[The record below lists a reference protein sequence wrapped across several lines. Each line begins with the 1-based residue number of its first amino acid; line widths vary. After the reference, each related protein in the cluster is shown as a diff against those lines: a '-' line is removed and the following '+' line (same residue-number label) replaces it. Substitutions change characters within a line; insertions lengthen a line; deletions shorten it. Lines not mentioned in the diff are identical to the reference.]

1 MSEIEAPSSNHHA
14 ALDVTLLSLPMMAVL
29 VAQFLSALAD
39 NALLIA
45 AIAIVKQEGA
55 QRLVPV
61 LQEFFVIPF
70 ILLAP
75 FVGSIADAWPKGRVM
90 LAANTLKLAGALM
103 MSGGASPLVAYAV
116 VGVGAA
122 AYSPAKYGILAQLF
136 GSERLVRANG
146 MLEGST
152 IAAILLGVVLG
163 GWLADVSLNTALGGV
178 AGCYMAAAVAN
189 LFIPRLPP
197 EHRLQFWSVL
207 RLTTDF
213 ARSAKAL
220 FVDRDGRFSLL
231 GTSIFWGSGTTL
243 RLMLFAWV
251 PVALGV
257 ADNQTP
263 ANLMGVVSIG
273 IVAGA
278 TAAGLWV
285 RLETVNRAL
294 IAGLLLGPFVLALS
308 HVTSLIAAVLLL
320 GVIGFCGGF
329 FVVPLNALLQ
339 DRGHA
344 MIGAGRALAVQ
355 NFFENGTM
363 LLFVG
368 LYSIATKYAV
378 PAVPTAFGF
387 GIVILLCIGLVSAS
401 RIWAPDRSN
410 GHVSR

>member
-1 MSEIEAPSSNHHA
+1 MSETPATSSVSHTR
-14 ALDVTLLSLPMMAVL
+14 LDVSLVSLPMMAVL

-55 QRLVPV
+55 LRLVPV

-103 MSGGASPLVAYAV
+103 MFVGSSPLVAYGV

-136 GSERLVRANG
+136 GPERLVRANG

-178 AGCYMAAAVAN
+178 AACYTAAAVAN
-189 LFIPRLPP
+189 LFIPWLPP
-197 EHRLQFWSVL
+197 EHRLQFWSVP
-207 RLTTDF
+207 RLVTDF
-213 ARSAKAL
+213 AHSAKAL

-243 RLMLFAWV
+243 RLLLFAWV

-257 ADNQTP
+257 ANNQTP

-278 TAAGLWV
+278 TAAGIWV
-285 RLETVNRAL
+285 KLETVNRAL
-294 IAGLLLGPFVLALS
+294 VAGLLMGPLVLALS
-308 HVTSLIAAVLLL
+308 HATTLTAAVLWL

-368 LYSIATKYAV
+368 LYSIATTYAV

-387 GIVILLCIGLVSAS
+387 GIVILVCIGLVAAS
-401 RIWAPDRSN
+401 RMGSSRRD
-410 GHVSR
+410 HVRQ